1 MKNKQ
6 KKPKN
11 WKLRAGVFA
20 LAPIGIIAA
29 SASVISCGTNG
40 RSEIIKTNLNDLHLK
55 TILSMPVTNQQA
67 AFDLF
72 IKMNPEV
79 SDLETNVEIIDFNA
93 PLINKTGSLTIQAKP
108 NMKYSGTL
116 TITIPEPN
124 KTDITR
130 LINNQTIQG
139 TENMTVDQ
147 AFQAFLE
154 ANNSWTNLNDYV
166 EVDSF
171 AAATYTSNGSLTI
184 KAKTNTAYT
193 GSVMVRI
200 NAIGQTSLND
210 LHLKTLLSTSVTDE
224 QAAFDLF
231 IKMNP
236 EVSDLRDNLEITSFT
251 APDYNKEGS
260 LEVEAKTNTKY
271 SGTLTITIPEL
282 TKTDITGLI
291 NNRTIKG
298 IALMTVDQAFQAFLS
313 ANSSFIG
320 LDTVVDYD
328 ADSFIAPSSTT
339 DGSLTISAKP
349 NTAYTGT
356 LIITITKLTNVVD
369 EHNFVDI
376 VEQISKNNQ
385 LVLHIPS
392 GTTKGDGGGADSTYV
407 QSLKQSFIRLV
418 VGLGYQIN
426 LQDMV
431 ITQQWFDNGPG
442 GYEGEAPSNE
452 QLDSDYYDWHTTKG
466 ISIGGYMV
474 TASREIIP
482 FEFHFLKCE
491 IIIGQQR

>member
-1 MKNKQ
+1 MKNLLSLLAALGLTATAATTVIACGS
-6 KKPKN
+6 PKN
-11 WKLRAGVFA
+11 SVVIKKTA
-20 LAPIGIIAA
+20 L
-29 SASVISCGTNG
+29 
-40 RSEIIKTNLNDLHLK
+40 KDLNLK
-55 TILSMPVTNQQA
+55 TRLKNSVKNQQA
-67 AFDLF
+67 AFDSF
-72 IKMNPEV
+72 IEMNPEV
-79 SDLETNVEIIDFNA
+79 SDLH
-93 PLINKTGSLTIQAKP
+93 
-108 NMKYSGTL
+108 
-116 TITIPEPN
+116 
-124 KTDITR
+124 
-130 LINNQTIQG
+130 
-139 TENMTVDQ
+139 
-147 AFQAFLE
+147 
-154 ANNSWTNLNDYV
+154 
-166 EVDSF
+166 DSVQV
-171 AAATYTSNGSLTI
+171 I
-184 KAKTNTAYT
+184 
-193 GSVMVRI
+193 
-200 NAIGQTSLND
+200 
-210 LHLKTLLSTSVTDE
+210 
-224 QAAFDLF
+224 AFD
-231 IKMNP
+231 
-236 EVSDLRDNLEITSFT
+236 V
-251 APDYNKEGS
+251 PDYNKEGS

-282 TKTDITGLI
+282 NKTDITGLITNTTIQGTENMTEAQAFQAFLEANNSWTNLGDYVEVDSFTAATYTSNGSLTIKAKPNTAYTGSIEIRINAIGQTSLIDLHLKTLLSTSVTDQQAAFDLFIKMNPEVSDLSDDVQIVGFIAPDYNQTGSLEVQAKTNTKYSGTLTITIPELIKTDITGLI

-298 IALMTVDQAFQAFLS
+298 TALMTVDQAFQAFLS

-349 NTAYTGT
+349 NTAYIGT

-392 GTTKGDGGGADSTYV
+392 GTTKGDGGADSTYV

-431 ITQQWFDNGPG
+431 ITQQWFDNGSG

>member
-1 MKNKQ
+1 
-6 KKPKN
+6 
-11 WKLRAGVFA
+11 
-20 LAPIGIIAA
+20 
-29 SASVISCGTNG
+29 
-40 RSEIIKTNLNDLHLK
+40 
-55 TILSMPVTNQQA
+55 
-67 AFDLF
+67 
-72 IKMNPEV
+72 
-79 SDLETNVEIIDFNA
+79 
-93 PLINKTGSLTIQAKP
+93 
-108 NMKYSGTL
+108 
-116 TITIPEPN
+116 
-124 KTDITR
+124 
-130 LINNQTIQG
+130 
-139 TENMTVDQ
+139 MTVDQ

-154 ANNSWTNLNDYV
+154 ANNSWTNLGDYV

-193 GSVMVRI
+193 GSIEIRI

-210 LHLKTLLSTSVTDE
+210 LHLKTLLSTSVTDQ

-236 EVSDLRDNLEITSFT
+236 EVSDLSDDVQIVGFT
-251 APDYNKEGS
+251 APEYNKEGS
-260 LEVEAKTNTKY
+260 LEVQAKTNTKY

-282 TKTDITGLI
+282 IKTDITGLI

-298 IALMTVDQAFQAFLS
+298 TALMTVDQAFQAFLS

-385 LVLHIPS
+385 LVLRIPS
-392 GTTKGDGGGADSTYV
+392 GTTKGDGGADSTYV
-407 QSLKQSFIRLV
+407 QSLKQSFIKLV

-474 TASREIIP
+474 TASGAKIP